1 MNDYTLGKTYRK
13 VKIDTS
19 EELIPT
25 KPAFATR
32 SDEHHIFEE
41 RHEGVSNY
49 QVTKA
54 LESGIIT
61 DLDKTILSLVAT
73 FCTTACTTRNI
84 SELLAMM
91 GTDFNRNT
99 LESSLK
105 RLHRYQ
111 LINFSRF
118 KSGDA
123 PPSNIRII
131 TLTVYG
137 SRVAK
142 GLGVMHRFNPL
153 AAATAEAHAMK
164 SRCETTQLICNWL
177 KNFPVEKFS
186 VRPVMVVN
194 ADVGAIIRPAASIDI
209 WGETLYFE
217 VPRIHDGWLEDLV
230 EKLHRY
236 ELVFGKDETPTVIIN
251 GESAEMNALIH
262 KALQAENIHAEIMYT
277 DDLIMFGDNFKKCLY
292 NFDESL
298 NKLCFCIESNEREA
312 V

>member
-1 MNDYTLGKTYRK
+1 MVNYTLGETYRK
-13 VKIDTS
+13 VTINTS
-19 EELIPT
+19 EEIVPT
-25 KPAFATR
+25 NPAFRAHPE
-32 SDEHHIFEE
+32 DHHVFEE

-54 LESGIIT
+54 LESGVIT
-61 DLDKTILSLVAT
+61 DLDKTVLSLVAT

-84 SELLAMM
+84 SELLTMM
-91 GTDFNRNT
+91 GTEFNKNT

-118 KSGDA
+118 KSDYSS
-123 PPSNIRII
+123 PSGMRII
-131 TLTVYG
+131 TLTSYG

-142 GLGVMHRFNPL
+142 GLGVIHRFNPL
-153 AAATAEAHAMK
+153 STATAEPYAIK

-177 KNFPVEKFS
+177 KNLPVEKFS

-194 ADVGAIIRPAASIDI
+194 ADIGAIIRPAASINI
-209 WGETLYFE
+209 WGETIYFE
-217 VPRIHDGWLEDLV
+217 TPRMHDGWLEDLV

-236 ELVFGKDETPTVIIN
+236 KLVFGKEETPTIIIN
-251 GESAEMNALIH
+251 GESEDMNILIH
-262 KALQAENIHAEIMYT
+262 KALQNENLNAEIMYT
-277 DDLIMFGDNFKKCLY
+277 DDLIMFGKNFKKCLY
-292 NFDESL
+292 SFDESF

-312 V
+312 M